1 MGGGKF
7 IQTQSGSFDVI
18 MNVLI
23 GIKRS
28 LSNLVE
34 IPQLG
39 LSEWQFERKLMTESD
54 WMSSN
59 AYLQNATF
67 RFYDYAPLVF

>member
-1 MGGGKF
+1 VGGGKF
-7 IQTQSGSFDVI
+7 IQTQSGSFDII

-39 LSEWQFERKLMTESD
+39 LSQW
-54 WMSSN
+54 
-59 AYLQNATF
+59 
-67 RFYDYAPLVF
+67 